1 VGAQTERLALIA
13 RVLAQPVEY
22 REGVWHEFVVP
33 SRTSAAKDVDALC
46 DEMMARAK
54 RGTR

>member
-1 VGAQTERLALIA
+1 VSAQAERLALIA

-22 REGVWHEFVVP
+22 REAVWYEFVVP